1 MLQSEPIPSAPAYP
15 WGKEFFD
22 AFQKLGCLARAT
34 GLVEVPSA
42 NQRPFFTYNLPLI
55 NCGCG
60 GVMKCTAV
68 CMCTCGAHAYMV
80 EAYEHIPLD
89 LEDYVA
95 HLKKPASFSAQSRLT
110 L

>member
-1 MLQSEPIPSAPAYP
+1 
-15 WGKEFFD
+15 
-22 AFQKLGCLARAT
+22 
-34 GLVEVPSA
+34 
-42 NQRPFFTYNLPLI
+42 
-55 NCGCG
+55 
-60 GVMKCTAV
+60 MKCTAV
-68 CMCTCGAHAYMV
+68 CMCTCGAHAYMVEAVV